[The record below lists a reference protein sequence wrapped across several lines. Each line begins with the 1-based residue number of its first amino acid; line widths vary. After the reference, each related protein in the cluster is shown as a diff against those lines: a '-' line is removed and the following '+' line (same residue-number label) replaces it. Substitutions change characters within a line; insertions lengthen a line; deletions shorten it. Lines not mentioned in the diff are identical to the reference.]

1 MWDSRSSDRNNQ
13 EQTYV
18 WETLCKNLLKIPVSL
33 ITNFSATMQAC
44 ELPPLHPLH
53 LLTMV
58 GRVAANSSAAR
69 VTAIVRSAAV
79 APLNTARG
87 KGPLHAGNRIAVI
100 FVRRQIIYGYYF
112 WRQDCRM
119 CITTLIFQATATLEV
134 SSIWNF
140 WECCQ
145 HSYSMWRWN
154 NVQVIRPYLGVKRSC
169 LKLFQHIYHFVPIN
183 RVLLFSWY
191 FVGTCTIMTFVVY
204 HIRSL
209 NLKTLHKN
217 W

>member
-1 MWDSRSSDRNNQ
+1 MNSRFVSTSGCITRCSEREVTLLCHLVRNFLKMSKQLTPDSFDTELFITEMEQLPAMWDSRSSDRNNQ

-145 HSYSMWRWN
+145 HSYSMWR
-154 NVQVIRPYLGVKRSC
+154 
-169 LKLFQHIYHFVPIN
+169 
-183 RVLLFSWY
+183 
-191 FVGTCTIMTFVVY
+191 
-204 HIRSL
+204 
-209 NLKTLHKN
+209 
-217 W
+217 